1 MTAVC
6 VMVLGTSSGAGK
18 SWLATALCRHYANQ
32 GLRVAPFKAQNMS
45 NNARVVAG
53 GPSPQPSPQ
62 RGEGASMRRRRARRS
77 PCRTQACVHL
87 PAAAF
92 RRPRPLQGPA
102 RVDPNANQR

>member
-18 SWLATALCRHYANQ
+18 SWIATALCRHYANM

-53 GPSPQPSPQ
+53 AGPSPQPSPQ
-62 RGEGASMRRRRARRS
+62 RGEGVSCSIDEASANTGAPKIPELIAARACQTS
-77 PCRTQACVHL
+77 A
-87 PAAAF
+87 
-92 RRPRPLQGPA
+92 GA
-102 RVDPNANQR
+102 RFDP

>member
-18 SWLATALCRHYANQ
+18 SWITTALCRHYANQ

-62 RGEGASMRRRRARRS
+62 RGEGASPS
-77 PCRTQACVHL
+77 
-87 PAAAF
+87 AAA
-92 RRPRPLQGPA
+92 RAAIAPSPA
-102 RVDPNANQR
+102 CGRGLG